1 MNRFIQTLDII
12 VSIVLV
18 ALVSLMVLCI
28 TTEIILNAFIQ
39 PIVSYLLKSSPSMEA
54 LLQSISKTVSALS
67 APVNTLSQTLL
78 VWVGIL
84 GSAYALRKREHLGV
98 DAVVR
103 LYPAPVR
110 FWLDRL
116 STLLIALFS
125 CAVLLVGGYLVVSG
139 AFTRGFRM
147 PGIEWLNQGWFYLV
161 LVMTGALNL
170 IYCIDHWFHPK
181 PVESWNAHDEGA
193 ASS

>member
-1 MNRFIQTLDII
+1 M
-12 VSIVLV
+12 VS
-18 ALVSLMVLCI
+18 CI

-39 PIVSYLLKSSPSMEA
+39 PIIGYLLNTSPSIETQ
-54 LLQSISKTVSALS
+54 LQSISKVISTLS
-67 APVNTLSQTLL
+67 APVNTMSQTLL

-98 DAVVR
+98 DVVVR
-103 LYPAPVR
+103 LYPASVR

-116 STLLIALFS
+116 STLLVAVFS
-125 CAVLLVGGYLVVSG
+125 CAVLIVGGYLVVSG
-139 AFTRGFRM
+139 AFSRGFKM

-161 LVMTGALNL
+161 LVITGALNL
-170 IYCIDHWFHPK
+170 IYCIHHWFHPK
-181 PVESWNAHDEGA
+181 PVSSWNENDEGA